1 MEEAEQEDG
10 TTRVDE
16 GENEIED
23 ENRGMDEEQQQQQQ
37 QQQPPDESV
46 IDDILAN
53 AINDDIYDDDDNDS
67 PKFPS
72 NRGQGFAMAH
82 AASFLVLSFFFGSIL
97 AWLGLAW
104 SVLFPSPRVPSRSQH
119 DS

>member
-82 AASFLVLSFFFGSIL
+82 AASFLVLSFFF
-97 AWLGLAW
+97 WVNFGLAW
-104 SVLFPSPRVPSRSQH
+104 FGLERTVSLASCPKPQST
-119 DS
+119 